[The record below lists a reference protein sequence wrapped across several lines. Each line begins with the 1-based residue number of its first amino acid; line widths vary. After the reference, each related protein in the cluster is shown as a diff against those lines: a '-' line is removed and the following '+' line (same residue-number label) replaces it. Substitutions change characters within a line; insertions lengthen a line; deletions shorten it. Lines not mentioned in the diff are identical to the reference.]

1 MELLLIN
8 SFIKENSNLEQIT
21 KKLFE
26 KGIMTKHYQEDNL
39 LLIYN
44 NFNTYHKSPLVSECR
59 SVVIDLNTNNI
70 ITYTGNTPIYNY
82 EGYSY
87 LIRNKD
93 VPMQIY
99 ECYEGTMITLF
110 YHNEKWYIS
119 TRRCLNAQKSVW
131 NNTTHY
137 DMFTDVLEK
146 EGLTFDNFTDS
157 LDKSL
162 SYYFVL
168 VHHSNKNIV
177 DYTKKFGEN
186 YSKLIIVDIRKKED
200 LKSVNL
206 ETFNGIRENII
217 YPIKFDNIEDFDKD
231 NLDFDL
237 TNPPE
242 SEGIIIKLDT
252 KEKNMLIKLQNFK
265 YQFYKSIGPEKHLY
279 RGFINLYQK
288 DKLLDFLK
296 SNDNS
301 LKYQKII
308 NPLNNSES
316 FDIIGCVDALFRIVT
331 NELYNIFFKLWD
343 EEGQQKENDFYI
355 DLPKIYKEFL
365 FGLRGIYF
373 KRKSLKI
380 GNIYSFLKN
389 LETEKLITF
398 LRNRKL
404 FSNWAKHEN
413 KKSLLE
419 INSGSNKVH
428 LKLTAIYSNK
438 LFPEIVKTDFHK

>member
-110 YHNEKWYIS
+110 YHNDKWYIS

-162 SYYFVL
+162 TYYFVL

-200 LKSVNL
+200 LTSVNL

-343 EEGQQKENDFYI
+343 EEGQQKENDFYA

>member
-8 SFIKENSNLEQIT
+8 SFIKQNSDLQDIT
-21 KKLFE
+21 KKLFD
-26 KGIMTKHYQEDNL
+26 KGIMTKHYKEDNL

-44 NFNTYHKSPLVSECR
+44 NFNTYHKSQLVSECR

-110 YHNEKWYIS
+110 YHNDMWYIS

-131 NNTTHY
+131 NNTSHY
-137 DMFTDVLEK
+137 SMFIDVLKK
-146 EGLTFDNFTDS
+146 ENLTFESFTDS
-157 LDKSL
+157 LDKNL

-186 YSKLIIVDIRKKED
+186 YSKLIIVDIREKD
-200 LKSVNL
+200 NLTSVSLDN
-206 ETFNGIRENII
+206 FKMIKENII

-237 TNPPE
+237 SNPPE
-242 SEGIIIKLDT
+242 SEGIIIKLNT
-252 KEKNMLIKLQNFK
+252 KEKNLLIKLQNFK

-288 DKLLDFLK
+288 DKLVDFLK
-296 SNDNS
+296 TNDNS
-301 LKYQKII
+301 IKYQKII
-308 NPLNNSES
+308 NPLNNLES
-316 FDIIGCVDALFRIVT
+316 FDIIGCVDALFRVIT
-331 NELYNIFFKLWD
+331 KELFNLFEKLWD
-343 EEGQQKENDFYI
+343 EEGKKKENTFYN
-355 DLPKIYKEFL
+355 DLPKIHKELL
-365 FGLRGIYF
+365 FGLRGIFF

-389 LETEKLITF
+389 LETEKFITF

-404 FSNWAKHEN
+404 LSNWAKSNN
-413 KKSLLE
+413 KNELLE
-419 INSGSNKVH
+419 ITNGSNKVH

-438 LFPEIVKTDFHK
+438 LFPEIVKTDYHK